1 MKKLVFTLMFA
12 LPTLYFAQEE
22 KPKESQTTK
31 ECDLPKD
38 FKEPIK
44 NNRLKKFVAIDN
56 GVSEKDVIIIRAQN
70 GFGSGIYT
78 VCVKQQ
84 PIQYQKMGTVF
95 MREGKNPF
103 NNAK

>member
-1 MKKLVFTLMFA
+1 MKKLLFTL
-12 LPTLYFAQEE
+12 LLVSTPTLFFAQQEE
-22 KPKESQTTK
+22 KPQTAK

-56 GVSEKDVIIIRAQN
+56 GVEEKEVIIIRAQN

-78 VCVKQQ
+78 ACVKGQ
-84 PIQYQKMGTVF
+84 PIKYQKMGTVF
-95 MREGKNPF
+95 MRDGNNPF
-103 NNAK
+103 KSN

>member
-1 MKKLVFTLMFA
+1 MKKLLFTLVLA

-22 KPKESQTTK
+22 KPKESQTAA
-31 ECDLPKD
+31 ECDLPKN

-56 GVSEKDVIIIRAQN
+56 NVDEKEVIIIRAQN
-70 GFGSGIYT
+70 NFGSGIYT
-78 VCVKQQ
+78 LCVKNQ
-84 PIQYQKMGTVF
+84 PLKYQKMGTVF

-103 NNAK
+103 DNAK

>member
-1 MKKLVFTLMFA
+1 MKKLIFTLMVV
-12 LPTLYFAQEE
+12 LPTFYFAQEE
-22 KPKESQTTK
+22 KSKESPNAK
-31 ECDLPKD
+31 ECDLSKD

-56 GVSEKDVIIIRAQN
+56 GVDEKEVIIIRAQN

-78 VCVKQQ
+78 VCVKGQ
-84 PIQYQKMGTVF
+84 PIHYQKMGTVF

>member
-1 MKKLVFTLMFA
+1 MKKLIFTLMFV
-12 LPTLYFAQEE
+12 LPIFYFAQEE
-22 KPKESQTTK
+22 KSKESPTAK
-31 ECDLPKD
+31 ECDLPKG

-56 GVSEKDVIIIRAQN
+56 RVDEKEVTIIRAQN

-78 VCVKQQ
+78 VCVKRQ

>member
-1 MKKLVFTLMFA
+1 MKKLIFTLMFA
-12 LPTLYFAQEE
+12 LPTFYFAQEE
-22 KPKESQTTK
+22 K
-31 ECDLPKD
+31 PKD

-56 GVSEKDVIIIRAQN
+56 GVDEKEVTIIRAQN

-78 VCVKQQ
+78 VCAKGQ

>member
-1 MKKLVFTLMFA
+1 MFV

-22 KPKESQTTK
+22 KQKELQTAK
-31 ECDLPKD
+31 ECDLPKN
-38 FKEPIK
+38 FKEPSK

-56 GVSEKDVIIIRAQN
+56 GVDEKDVIIIRAQN

-84 PIQYQKMGTVF
+84 PVQYQKMGTVF
-95 MREGKNPF
+95 IREGKNPF

>member
-1 MKKLVFTLMFA
+1 MKKLIFTLALA

-22 KPKESQTTK
+22 KPNDQQTAK

-44 NNRLKKFVAIDN
+44 NKRLKKFVAIDT
-56 GVSEKDVIIIRAQN
+56 GVEENEVIIIRAQN

-78 VCVKQQ
+78 ACVKGQ

-103 NNAK
+103 NNSK

>member
-1 MKKLVFTLMFA
+1 MKKLIFTLLLAVPMF
-12 LPTLYFAQEE
+12 YFAQEE
-22 KPKESQTTK
+22 KTKESTTVK

-38 FKEPIK
+38 FKEPMK

-56 GVSEKDVIIIRAQN
+56 GVDEKDVTIIRAQN

-78 VCVKQQ
+78 VCVKGQ
-84 PIQYQKMGTVF
+84 PVQYQKMGTVF

>member
-1 MKKLVFTLMFA
+1 MFA
-12 LPTLYFAQEE
+12 FPTLYFAQEE
-22 KPKESQTTK
+22 KPKESQIAK

-56 GVSEKDVIIIRAQN
+56 RVSEKEVIIIRAQN

-78 VCVKQQ
+78 VCVKQE
-84 PIQYQKMGTVF
+84 PIQYQKIGTVF
-95 MREGKNPF
+95 MREGKSPF